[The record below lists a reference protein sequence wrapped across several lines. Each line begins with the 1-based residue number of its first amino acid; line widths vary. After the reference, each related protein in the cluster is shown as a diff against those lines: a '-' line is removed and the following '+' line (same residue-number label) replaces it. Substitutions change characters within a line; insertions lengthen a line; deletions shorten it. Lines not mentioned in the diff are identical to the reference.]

1 MNFNKTQ
8 QKKIDEFEAFLGC
21 DPLKALLEESGLRE
35 SALRQAYQLHLL
47 TNKKPRSTGGTKKSS
62 APKAPAVQC
71 MACCWNPGN
80 PLASKQC
87 GKAGTE
93 IVDGVH
99 VCRQHAQ
106 DFTGTYKGS
115 GKTAES
121 HPFYCQG
128 CSKDLG
134 QDVFHKGIKS
144 VHCMGTV
151 CGTIKPAC
159 WSKARA
165 HTDYKDTEAHLSG
178 DTLDIVHK
186 QEDSD
191 DNGEGTAFN
200 LFGDDEDTLALDRA
214 GSVTQIH
221 QPVTSPSNSSS
232 PDLTVDVM
240 IAQLGEW
247 EKMTLDLGNGD
258 GEQDYWTRSRPD
270 GKINVYS
277 YEDDEDDRELI
288 EEVEIQEDDEE
299 EDE

>member
-8 QKKIDEFEAFLGC
+8 QKKIEEFESFLGC

-47 TNKKPRSTGGTKKSS
+47 TNKKPRSTGGTKKTS

-93 IVDGVH
+93 MVDGVH

-106 DFTGTYKGS
+106 DFVGTYKGS

-134 QDVFHKGIKS
+134 QDVFHRDIKG

-151 CGTIKPAC
+151 CGTIKPVC
-159 WSKARA
+159 FSKARA
-165 HTDYKDTEAHLSG
+165 HTDYT
-178 DTLDIVHK
+178 
-186 QEDSD
+186 DSI
-191 DNGEGTAFN
+191 AK
-200 LFGDDEDTLALDRA
+200 
-214 GSVTQIH
+214 
-221 QPVTSPSNSSS
+221 VTSGAVKIFERVESDHEEEDEEEEVVEEEESDHQSQPSTPSSVEK
-232 PDLTVDVM
+232 LTVDVVE
-240 IAQLGEW
+240 AQLGEW
-247 EKMTLDLGNGD
+247 EQLTLDLENGD
-258 GEQDYWTRSRPD
+258 GEQKYWTRSRPD
-270 GKINVYS
+270 GKINVYANEEEEEDREFIDEVEVEIDDEDE
-277 YEDDEDDRELI
+277 EDDE
-288 EEVEIQEDDEE
+288 
-299 EDE
+299 

>member
-1 MNFNKTQ
+1 
-8 QKKIDEFEAFLGC
+8 
-21 DPLKALLEESGLRE
+21 
-35 SALRQAYQLHLL
+35 
-47 TNKKPRSTGGTKKSS
+47 
-62 APKAPAVQC
+62 
-71 MACCWNPGN
+71 
-80 PLASKQC
+80 
-87 GKAGTE
+87 
-93 IVDGVH
+93 
-99 VCRQHAQ
+99 
-106 DFTGTYKGS
+106 
-115 GKTAES
+115 
-121 HPFYCQG
+121 
-128 CSKDLG
+128 
-134 QDVFHKGIKS
+134 
-144 VHCMGTV
+144 MGTV

-165 HTDYKDTEAHLSG
+165 HTDYKETEAHLSG

-200 LFGDDEDTLALDRA
+200 LFGDDNNTLALDRT
-214 GSVTQIH
+214 GSVTQTH
-221 QPVTSPSNSSS
+221 QPVASPSNSSS

-247 EKMTLDLGNGD
+247 EQLTVDLGNGD

-277 YEDDEDDRELI
+277 NEDDEDDRELI